1 MPDRELNLAI
11 LSSIFYNY
19 RNITSGGK
27 PRLDCYQVADYF
39 LALTNEDA
47 GDLISNLKLQKLMYY
62 AQGLYLAVHDAP
74 IFPERIEA
82 WRHGPV
88 VPELYYAKKDFG
100 SGPLPKPENIDFS
113 KYDDATRSILD
124 EVYSVFG
131 QFSAWKLANMTHEEE
146 PWKEAAQD
154 SSEISHES
162 LKMFFRTQMTHG

>member
-1 MPDRELNLAI
+1 MLDRQ
-11 LSSIFYNY
+11 
-19 RNITSGGK
+19 T
-27 PRLDCYQVADYF
+27 LDCHKVADYF
-39 LALTNEDA
+39 LALTNEDE

-62 AQGLYLAVHDAP
+62 AQGLHLAVRDAP

-113 KYDDATRSILD
+113 QYDDATRSILD

-131 QFSAWKLANMTHEEE
+131 QFAAWKLANMTHEEE
-146 PWKEAAQD
+146 PWKEAAENCT
-154 SSEISHES
+154 EISHES
-162 LKMFFRTQMTHG
+162 LKTFFRSQITHG